1 MKDNRTILVVGDE
14 PASRKLV
21 EAYLVGQGYDLAF
34 ADGDALGLLSKREI
48 QPDLVLLALD
58 TPEMVTTCSML
69 RADPALASIPV
80 LVVAEADDRGGRL
93 LGMEAGA
100 DDFVSLPLD
109 AIELRARVRTMMRL
123 NRYRR
128 RVAAYEMESGIE
140 QAIGALDAVL
150 ESWGRALELRG
161 IESEGHTERVTDMAL
176 QVASAMGMGDGELV
190 HVRRG
195 ALVHD
200 IGKMGI
206 SDRIMFKVGPLDE
219 EEWEEMHQHPVYAY
233 ELLLPIEILRPALD
247 IPYCHHEKWD
257 GSGYPQGLGGTEI
270 PLAARVFAVVDVWD
284 ALHSDRSYRPAWSN
298 SEVDDYLHEQ
308 SGHHFDPEVIRAFFG
323 ILH

>member
-14 PASRKLV
+14 PAIRRLV
-21 EAYLVGQGYDLAF
+21 EAYLTGQGYDLAF
-34 ADGDALGLLSKREI
+34 ADGEATGLLSEGGIK
-48 QPDLVLLALD
+48 PGLVLLTLD
-58 TPEMVTTCSML
+58 TPEMVATCSTL
-69 RADPALASIPV
+69 RADPALSSIPV

-93 LGMEAGA
+93 LGVEAGA
-100 DDFVSLPLD
+100 DDFISLPLD
-109 AIELRARVRTMMRL
+109 AVELRARVRTMMRL
-123 NRYRR
+123 NSYRR

-140 QAIGALDAVL
+140 QAIGALDATL

-176 QVASAMGMGDGELV
+176 QVASAMGIRDGELV

-219 EEWEEMHQHPVYAY
+219 QEWEEMHQHPVYAY
-233 ELLLPIEILRPALD
+233 ELLSPIEILRPALD

-257 GSGYPQGLGGTEI
+257 GSGYPRGLRGAQI
-270 PLAARVFAVVDVWD
+270 PLSARVFAVVDVWD

-308 SGHHFDPEVIRAFFG
+308 SGHHFDPEVIRAFFE

>member
-1 MKDNRTILVVGDE
+1 
-14 PASRKLV
+14 
-21 EAYLVGQGYDLAF
+21 LAF

-58 TPEMVTTCSML
+58 TPEMAQTCQHL
-69 RADPALASIPV
+69 RADPALTSIPV
-80 LVVAEADDRGGRL
+80 LVVAGADDRGGRL
-93 LGMEAGA
+93 LAIEAGA
-100 DDFVSLPLD
+100 DDLISQPLD

-284 ALHSDRSYRPAWSN
+284 ALQSDRSYRPAWSN